1 MILETRNGKE
11 VLYLSSNAIIYAL
24 YHIYDTK
31 FDDVVIRETKRIG
44 FYATKEECRE
54 KIIEYHKYIGFRDY
68 PISCFKILQYSL
80 GELYWKEEFI
90 CDQCLHERIHSAAV
104 HHSV

>member
-31 FDDVVIRETKRIG
+31 IDDVVIRETKRIG
-44 FYATKEECRE
+44 FYATREECKE
-54 KIIEYHKYIGFRDY
+54 KIIEYHKYIGFKDY

-80 GELYWKEEFI
+80 GELYWKDEYI
-90 CDQCLHERIHSAAV
+90 RDQCLAEYS
-104 HHSV
+104 

>member
-31 FDDVVIRETKRIG
+31 IDNVVIRKTKRIG
-44 FYATKEECRE
+44 LYATRKECRE
-54 KIIEYHKYIGFRDY
+54 KIIEFHKYIGFRDY
-68 PISCFKILQYSL
+68 PISCFKILQYRL
-80 GELYWKEEFI
+80 GEVYWKDEFI
-90 CDQCLHERIHSAAV
+90 CGQCLRE
-104 HHSV
+104 